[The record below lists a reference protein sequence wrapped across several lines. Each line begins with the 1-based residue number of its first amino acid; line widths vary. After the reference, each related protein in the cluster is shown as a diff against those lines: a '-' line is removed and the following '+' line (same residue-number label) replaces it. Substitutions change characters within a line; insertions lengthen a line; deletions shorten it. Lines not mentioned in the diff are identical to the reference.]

1 LIGVSLAIAAIA
13 HGWGKPAAFF
23 TPENLLETRRLQFAV
38 QTVWIVTYCL
48 VRLSVACS
56 LLRYGFDRSWRWSL
70 YIIMASQV
78 TISSSYVVI
87 QFAQCTPIS
96 FNWAMVPDAKCWDI
110 APIITYGWIIAGM
123 YAARDLVL
131 FLIFTGVY
139 IAMDLALSLMPIRLI
154 RTLNRSTSEKVLI
167 CILMAMGL
175 LATAVACAKMTTFT
189 TFGKGDPMQ
198 GTIMPS
204 LLAKVEEQVGIIAT
218 SLSCLKNPVEKLLK
232 SLGVLKD
239 HQLARPSFVADL
251 SMPGLPMAQDEP
263 DSDASSTA
271 KKEIR
276 VDSMAVRL
284 GNSPSN
290 ASSEGRQSK
299 TWQAV

>member
-1 LIGVSLAIAAIA
+1 LIGVSLAIAAVA
-13 HGWGKPAAFF
+13 HGWGKPAVFF
-23 TPENLLETRRLQFAV
+23 TPQNLLKTRRLQFAV

-56 LLRYGFDRSWRWSL
+56 LLRYGFDRSWRWPL
-70 YIIMASQV
+70 YLIMASQV

-96 FNWAMVPDAKCWDI
+96 FNWEMVPDAKCWDI
-110 APIITYGWIIAGM
+110 TPIITYGWIIAGM
-123 YAARDLVL
+123 YAARALVL
-131 FLIFTGVY
+131 FLTFTGVY

-175 LATAVACAKMTTFT
+175 MATAVACAKMTTFT
-189 TFGKGDPMQ
+189 TFGTGDPMQ

-204 LLAKVEEQVGIIAT
+204 LLAKLEEQVGIIAT
-218 SLSCLKNPVEKLLK
+218 SLPCLKNPVEKLLK
-232 SLGVLKD
+232 NLGILKD
-239 HQLARPSFVADL
+239 HQLARPSFVTDL
-251 SMPGLPMAQDEP
+251 SMPGMPTAHDEP

-271 KKEIR
+271 KKDIR
-276 VDSMAVRL
+276 VDSMAVKL
-284 GNSPSN
+284 GSSPSN
-290 ASSEGRQSK
+290 ASTQEHQGE
-299 TWQAV
+299 TWQAI

>member
-204 LLAKVEEQVGIIAT
+204 LLAKLEEQVGIIAT
-218 SLSCLKNPVEKLLK
+218 SLPCLKNPVEKLLK
-232 SLGVLKD
+232 KLGILKD
-239 HQLARPSFVADL
+239 YQLTRPSFVTDL
-251 SMPGLPMAQDEP
+251 SMPVMLTPQDERE
-263 DSDASSTA
+263 SDAGSTA
-271 KKEIR
+271 KKDIR
-276 VDSMAVRL
+276 IDSMAVRL
-284 GNSPSN
+284 GNSPSK
-290 ASSEGRQSK
+290 ASTQECQGE